1 MFAGLPGNW
10 IETTCLPG
18 ILRSNSA
25 GTVPIAG
32 GTGGVPGGAGGAG
45 TSISTIPLW
54 TTEVILPIAAFPP
67 KACEYF
73 AKTSSV
79 AGSGVAG
86 AGFAGAA
93 GAGPDTTVSG
103 AILGAMLGSMPV
115 IFLIARAGKISAA
128 VFSAGAFSPGN
139 TSVGAPFAAPRW
151 HVKQV
156 ISRLLSN
163 TVELSAMVI
172 AIMLLATCFSLLSS
186 TSNFPIVWQ
195 YGQPTPRARVMY
207 SIAG

>member
-45 TSISTIPLW
+45 TSISTVPFW
-54 TTEVILPIAAFPP
+54 TSEVIFPIAAFPP
-67 KACEYF
+67 KACAYF
-73 AKTSSV
+73 AKTSSA

-86 AGFAGAA
+86 AAAGFGGAA

-103 AILGAMLGSMPV
+103 AILGAMLGSIPV
-115 IFLIARAGKISAA
+115 IFLTARAGKISAA

-139 TSVGAPFAAPRW
+139 ASVGAPFAAPRW
-151 HVKQV
+151 HV
-156 ISRLLSN
+156 
-163 TVELSAMVI
+163 
-172 AIMLLATCFSLLSS
+172 
-186 TSNFPIVWQ
+186 
-195 YGQPTPRARVMY
+195 
-207 SIAG
+207 

>member
-67 KACEYF
+67 KACAYF

-79 AGSGVAG
+79 AGSGAAG

-93 GAGPDTTVSG
+93 GAGPRPNPFVRHTG
-103 AILGAMLGSMPV
+103 ARTGQA
-115 IFLIARAGKISAA
+115 
-128 VFSAGAFSPGN
+128 
-139 TSVGAPFAAPRW
+139 
-151 HVKQV
+151 
-156 ISRLLSN
+156 
-163 TVELSAMVI
+163 
-172 AIMLLATCFSLLSS
+172 LA
-186 TSNFPIVWQ
+186 
-195 YGQPTPRARVMY
+195 
-207 SIAG
+207 

>member
-1 MFAGLPGNW
+1 MLV
-10 IETTCLPG
+10 
-18 ILRSNSA
+18 S
-25 GTVPIAG
+25 VPIAG

-67 KACEYF
+67 KACAYF

-79 AGSGVAG
+79 AGSGAGG

-115 IFLIARAGKISAA
+115 IFLTARAGKISAA
-128 VFSAGAFSPGN
+128 VFSAGGFFPGD
-139 TSVGAPFAAPRW
+139 TRVGAPVSAPRW
-151 HVKQV
+151 HV
-156 ISRLLSN
+156 
-163 TVELSAMVI
+163 
-172 AIMLLATCFSLLSS
+172 
-186 TSNFPIVWQ
+186 
-195 YGQPTPRARVMY
+195 
-207 SIAG
+207 